1 MPSAR
6 RMIFACGV
14 RFMRFVSAG
23 VSGRASGSAR
33 AARSMA
39 AGVIGRNPLS
49 VFFEVGFLLMS
60 VGAPGRYDS
69 DEVSPLGI
77 DYIENSAF
85 NHSDDRETLFVVIF
99 PVVEELQGKRIV
111 ERTLSQFKTD
121 SVFSEVVPGFRLVPF
136 KVQI

>member
-1 MPSAR
+1 
-6 RMIFACGV
+6 
-14 RFMRFVSAG
+14 
-23 VSGRASGSAR
+23 
-33 AARSMA
+33 MA

-69 DEVSPLGI
+69 DKVSPLGI